1 MYVNAFLKTIENMSC
16 AFWLA
21 EQAPSFHAS
30 LSCAQEVVHD
40 SCDSLFAVSTLSPHA
55 FLRPLNKRQKSPCSS
70 GYVHKLSII
79 LIDSNLCVKS
89 ESLHCWIADG
99 EAKSAQ
105 LERELDAYKKSLQ

>member
-1 MYVNAFLKTIENMSC
+1 MSC

-55 FLRPLNKRQKSPCSS
+55 FLRPLSKRQKSPCSS